1 MLLVKSSRLCE
12 RHYVRSAC
20 DYDHFI
26 CNDCG
31 CWGPGTPMRCPNC
44 GSSFVSHY

>member
-1 MLLVKSSRLCE
+1 MLIRK
-12 RHYVRSAC
+12 YYIKFAY
-20 DYDHFI
+20 DYDHFV

-31 CWGPGTPMRCPNC
+31 FWGLGTPIKCPNC